1 MKFIFLQLWAERWFR
16 NIFPEGR
23 ILFQY
28 NFLLAQIYFLT
39 NGNRELRY
47 EAGYFDDVT
56 DVSLLM
62 PVYTN
67 DQRFPVWLQCTH
79 VGSTL
84 TCWLQR
90 CGEIKLYVDSDL
102 FVFTMSSSFFI
113 KAKQNP
119 KFAKKGKNVAALKR
133 KVSYSIASMQL
144 RLKHNAVGLL
154 VYLPNIFW
162 IVDHDIFF

>member
-1 MKFIFLQLWAERWFR
+1 
-16 NIFPEGR
+16 
-23 ILFQY
+23 
-28 NFLLAQIYFLT
+28 
-39 NGNRELRY
+39 
-47 EAGYFDDVT
+47 
-56 DVSLLM
+56 M
-62 PVYTN
+62 PVYTY

-90 CGEIKLYVDSDL
+90 CGAIKLYVDSDL

-119 KFAKKGKNVAALKR
+119 KFAKKGKNAAALKR
-133 KVSYSIASMQL
+133 KVSYSIASMRL

-154 VYLPNIFW
+154 VYLPKIFW
-162 IVDHDIFF
+162 IEDHDIFFLNVKLCCRVKEMQLERAKC

>member
-1 MKFIFLQLWAERWFR
+1 
-16 NIFPEGR
+16 
-23 ILFQY
+23 
-28 NFLLAQIYFLT
+28 
-39 NGNRELRY
+39 
-47 EAGYFDDVT
+47 
-56 DVSLLM
+56 M
-62 PVYTN
+62 PVYIY

-90 CGEIKLYVDSDL
+90 CGAIKLYVDSDL

-119 KFAKKGKNVAALKR
+119 KFAKKGKNATALKR

-162 IVDHDIFF
+162 IEDHDILFSYLFIFLIVKLCCRVKEMQLERAKYETRKPAQNTTRRSPVTLRQRG